1 MYLHVSSGNPLG
13 LRLTPCKNMRKRI
26 SLRQSRLHRRSSR
39 TSVNNHSD
47 EELYHIYTF
56 FCHSTTSPGTSTFP
70 AVEPIFRGRRSRL
83 RTHPLLPPPP
93 PLIRLMSDSDIS
105 DSDEEMGIDFRAPGL
120 SLTSPRI
127 LGGDITASPEP
138 SVIRL
143 EPDSALASQTYLRR
157 STNTGPAHAGEEM
170 ELGQLRARWANVIR
184 GVEAAAASLSSDS
197 GGQTINHNPLA
208 RSRRRRGALGLNPER
223 ELGFMSTSIWPS
235 AETTSGFNSGVSTVL
250 FDQSTSL
257 TSPPPELRGLPSADS
272 ESNDSSQNTPRP
284 TGWDGPF
291 ASSDEYFSTS
301 IWSAPFPDI
310 NQWTW
315 TDESPGLELR
325 EGETGPAR
333 TFDPDGEFLE
343 GLEGEWDE
351 DMARLLGLSTTEE
364 KNEGGDAMTT
374 TMFWL

>member
-1 MYLHVSSGNPLG
+1 
-13 LRLTPCKNMRKRI
+13 
-26 SLRQSRLHRRSSR
+26 
-39 TSVNNHSD
+39 
-47 EELYHIYTF
+47 
-56 FCHSTTSPGTSTFP
+56 
-70 AVEPIFRGRRSRL
+70 
-83 RTHPLLPPPP
+83 
-93 PLIRLMSDSDIS
+93 MSDSDMS
-105 DSDEEMGIDFRAPGL
+105 DSDEEMGIDFRAPGI

-127 LGGDITASPEP
+127 LDGDIIASPEP
-138 SVIRL
+138 SVIHI

-157 STNTGPAHAGEEM
+157 NTNTDPAHAGEET

-197 GGQTINHNPLA
+197 GSQTINHNPSA

-235 AETTSGFNSGVSTVL
+235 AETTSGSNSGVPTVL

-257 TSPPPELRGLPSADS
+257 TSPPPELRDLPSADS
-272 ESNDSSQNTPRP
+272 EPNDSSQNTPRP
-284 TGWDGPF
+284 TGWDGSF
-291 ASSDEYFSTS
+291 ASSNEYFSPS
-301 IWSAPFPDI
+301 ILSASFPDI
-310 NQWTW
+310 SQWTW
-315 TDESPGLELR
+315 TNESPGLELR

-351 DMARLLGLSTTEE
+351 DMARLFELSTTEE
-364 KNEGGDAMTT
+364 KNEGGDSMTT